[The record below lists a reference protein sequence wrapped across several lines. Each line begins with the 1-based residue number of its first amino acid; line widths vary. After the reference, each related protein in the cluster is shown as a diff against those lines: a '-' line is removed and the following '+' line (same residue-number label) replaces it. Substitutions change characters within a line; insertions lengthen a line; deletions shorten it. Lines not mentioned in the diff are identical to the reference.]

1 MSTVAEVLTAVHCGL
16 DVLAISLVTN
26 ICVDTHNASGDLEEI
41 DTVFNVIEKRKVTF
55 LEIITKIIRKFK
67 N

>member
-41 DTVFNVIEKRKVTF
+41 DTVFNVIENVLKSQLST
-55 LEIITKIIRKFK
+55 
-67 N
+67 

>member
-26 ICVDTHNASGDLEEI
+26 ICVDTHDASGDLEEI

-55 LEIITKIIRKFK
+55 LEIITKIIRFE